1 MELKKTAMADE
12 KYVSCTPD
20 GGYEGNGCDCV
31 GSAASQSADIQ
42 SDY

>member
-12 KYVSCTPD
+12 KYVSCIPD
-20 GGYEGNGCDCV
+20 PGYGGDGCDCV

-42 SDY
+42 SEY

>member
-12 KYVSCTPD
+12 KYVSCIGTPQYNGD
-20 GGYEGNGCDCV
+20 GCDCV

-42 SDY
+42 SEY